1 MEDGAVNVQPR
12 NQSKDARSKWGM
24 SRTMISNIMEGVK
37 NGFERKLEINGVGY
51 RAAMQGKNIQ
61 LSLGYSHEV
70 VYNVP
75 EGDRRK
81 CPKPTEIVLN
91 GIDKQKLGQVA
102 AEIREFRP
110 PGALQGQG
118 REICGRD
125 DHPQRRQEEVRI
137 TRHGKDQRIDHAP
150 RAARSPPDQEGRQ
163 RAPAPFGASFVEEH
177 LCAGHR
183 RQPPAARWPRPR
195 RWKAT

>member
-1 MEDGAVNVQPR
+1 MSRIGKKPVAIPDGVTATVDGQTVTAKGPKGELKFVVNDEVLVAMEEGAVSVEPR
-12 NQSKDARSKWGM
+12 DQSKDARSKWGM

-70 VYNVP
+70 VYQVP
-75 EGDRRK
+75 EGITAA

-91 GIDKQKLGQVA
+91 GVDKQQLGQVA

-110 PGALQGQG
+110 PEPYKGKGVKYA
-118 REICGRD
+118 
-125 DHPQRRQEEVRI
+125 EETIIRKE
-137 TRHGKDQRIDHAP
+137 GK
-150 RAARSPPDQEGRQ
+150 
-163 RAPAPFGASFVEEH
+163 
-177 LCAGHR
+177 
-183 RQPPAARWPRPR
+183 
-195 RWKAT
+195 KK